1 VGTVRFTAR
10 AAIAPNKEAE
20 EEAEE
25 DGKAAA
31 VAGVVGAGA
40 TATGIA
46 DGTKRFQ
53 PNAQGM

>member
-1 VGTVRFTAR
+1 VGTVLFTAR
-10 AAIAPNKEAE
+10 AAIGPNKEAA
-20 EEAEE
+20 EAAEA

-31 VAGVVGAGA
+31 VAGVVAAGA